1 MVKKCPVLY
10 KIKMKDLLLVE
21 DQFYL
26 YYVLEEKIKYKT
38 HRLNDSKSVNIHEI
52 EIDSQELSQKTKQGE
67 AEVVPSSRLFK
78 VRVSL
83 VNFS

>member
-1 MVKKCPVLY
+1 
-10 KIKMKDLLLVE
+10 MKDLLLME

-26 YYVLEEKIKYKT
+26 YFVLEEKIKYKT
-38 HRLNDSKSVNIHEI
+38 HRLNESKLVNIHEI

-78 VRVSL
+78 VRASL
-83 VNFS
+83 ANLS